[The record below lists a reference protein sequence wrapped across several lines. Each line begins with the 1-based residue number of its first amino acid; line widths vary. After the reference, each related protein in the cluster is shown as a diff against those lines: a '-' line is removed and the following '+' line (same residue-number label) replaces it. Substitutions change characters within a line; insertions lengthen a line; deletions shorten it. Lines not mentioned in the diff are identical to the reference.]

1 MSFVLPFDQMNRAGE
16 LLAQARG
23 IAAVVG
29 AAAPTEGEL
38 PEHAISNACW
48 AIQELLEQVEKITS
62 LTADEVTP

>member
-16 LLAQARG
+16 LLSQARG

-29 AAAPTEGEL
+29 AAAPKEGEL

-48 AIQELLEQVEKITS
+48 AIQEILDQVEKITGLQS
-62 LTADEVTP
+62 EVTP